1 VFDGPLDEASDA
13 QKAGWLGT
21 WLGSTGREIFKTLTF
36 TNDADKKKPNVIVAK
51 LEDYVRPRKNKR
63 VARHRLRKRKLLP
76 GESFDMFMKDLS
88 LYWTVNFM
96 MQMILW
102 LM

>member
-1 VFDGPLDEASDA
+1 MSNFEHPTIDWTRADLFSEFRRFRDHVSFVFEGPLDEASDA

-36 TNDADKKKPNVIVAK
+36 ADDADKKKANVILAK

-63 VARHRLRKRKLLP
+63 VA
-76 GESFDMFMKDLS
+76 
-88 LYWTVNFM
+88 
-96 MQMILW
+96 
-102 LM
+102 